1 MPIEIRELI
10 INAVA
15 DGGKNKNPAAAAE
28 QSPDPGSGGFD
39 KDALVSECIEKVLEI
54 LEMKKER

>member
-15 DGGKNKNPAAAAE
+15 DSANSRNQPTDSG
-28 QSPDPGSGGFD
+28 QSPDPGSGRID
-39 KDALVSECIEKVLEI
+39 KDAMVSECIEKVLEI